1 MVLSNLL
8 AMPNYMKLFKCI
20 RGRLVAHSSST
31 ESDTESANEFSSVS
45 HIFFFFIQL
54 HYFILS
60 TVHICSEDLSRL

>member
-20 RGRLVAHSSST
+20 QGRLVAHSSST

-45 HIFFFFIQL
+45 HIFFF
-54 HYFILS
+54 LS
-60 TVHICSEDLSRL
+60 SYITSF